1 MSYLNLI
8 SYVDNVLDRLV
19 PYYLYSIL
27 ALHVAYVFL
36 FIGIVNFEVTYLDTF
51 DTIIQL
57 FICFFLII
65 RFNPLREHVFKK
77 SDARVIFGS
86 ATFLLLNLSFVKL
99 FKKYFKVPE
108 KVLVKIE
115 DKIKIP

>member
-8 SYVDNVLDRLV
+8 TYVDNVLDGLV

-27 ALHVAYVFL
+27 ALHLAYVFL
-36 FIGIVNFEVTYLDTF
+36 FIRIINFEMKYLDTF

-57 FICFFLII
+57 FICIFLII
-65 RFNPLREHVFKK
+65 RFNPLRKHVFKK

-86 ATFLLLNLSFVKL
+86 ATFLLLNLSIVKL

-108 KVLVKIE
+108 KVLIKIE
-115 DKIKIP
+115 DNIKRP